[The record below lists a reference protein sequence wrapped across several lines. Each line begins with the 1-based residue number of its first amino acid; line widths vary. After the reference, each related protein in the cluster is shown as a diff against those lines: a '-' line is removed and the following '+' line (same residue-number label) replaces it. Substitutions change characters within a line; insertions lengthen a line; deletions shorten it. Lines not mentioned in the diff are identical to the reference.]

1 MIGRQFNLSVSVF
14 QIGSSIVVLCLEH
27 IGEIIRPKGTYPS
40 VGKVTV
46 ALELVHY
53 FRLNR

>member
-14 QIGSSIVVLCLEH
+14 QIGSNIVVLCLEH